1 MFIINKIYQFESN
14 LIVRIIKFYNESF
27 SKYIKYLDEL
37 KKKLKNESNEEN
49 KSDDHLN
56 GNESE
61 DESSSNNLKQSRKNK
76 IKNEDEQKK
85 KNKNSKKKI
94 SKMTRLNLEKHEKI
108 KIMKRYFFIYNTIFA
123 IEIFLV
129 SIIILSYYIIMH
141 FIYEDK
147 KNNFLNFDNFK
158 SSLLGI
164 IVSSFSSFSK
174 IKNQVIYFLNF
185 TQEKNEKL
193 NLLNS
198 SNISITFNNEI
209 YTQNN
214 YTILENKKFNFEIPK
229 DNELEIK
236 KFNNLI
242 TSYLNNLDN
251 SKNNTILL
259 LVNLYNNNACEILF
273 HLYYYNE
280 TKYNNCL
287 FFWSSFVT
295 QGIEQSLI
303 QLEIEIF
310 HIIDVFV
317 EINNS
322 NEVLNNLEIIKKTYS
337 NCDDFILNYLLLAYR
352 ESQFILKDLEKE
364 KLDNIYFSF
373 KIILFIFISACI
385 PLFFSFLI
393 FIHYNYVLFQ
403 DFINLIIIYPLEY
416 LVEEENLYF
425 EIYNLY
431 NLMYL

>member
-1 MFIINKIYQFESN
+1 
-14 LIVRIIKFYNESF
+14 
-27 SKYIKYLDEL
+27 
-37 KKKLKNESNEEN
+37 
-49 KSDDHLN
+49 
-56 GNESE
+56 
-61 DESSSNNLKQSRKNK
+61 
-76 IKNEDEQKK
+76 
-85 KNKNSKKKI
+85 
-94 SKMTRLNLEKHEKI
+94 
-108 KIMKRYFFIYNTIFA
+108 
-123 IEIFLV
+123 
-129 SIIILSYYIIMH
+129 MH

-242 TSYLNNLDN
+242 TSYLNNLDT

-259 LVNLYNNNACEILF
+259 LINLYNNNACEILF

-337 NCDDFILNYLLLAYR
+337 NCDDFILNYLYLSFR
-352 ESQFILKDLEKE
+352 ETQFILRDLEK
-364 KLDNIYFSF
+364 DNSDIIYRSIERILFF
-373 KIILFIFISACI
+373 FILGNIFLFIF
-385 PLFFSFLI
+385 FLI
-393 FIHYNYVLFQ
+393 LLYFVFIQFK
-403 DFINLIIIYPLEY
+403 DFINFIIIFPLEY
-416 LVEEENLYF
+416 LIEEENLYL
-425 EIYNLY
+425 EIIKLHNWLY
-431 NLMYL
+431 

>member
-1 MFIINKIYQFESN
+1 
-14 LIVRIIKFYNESF
+14 
-27 SKYIKYLDEL
+27 
-37 KKKLKNESNEEN
+37 
-49 KSDDHLN
+49 
-56 GNESE
+56 
-61 DESSSNNLKQSRKNK
+61 
-76 IKNEDEQKK
+76 
-85 KNKNSKKKI
+85 
-94 SKMTRLNLEKHEKI
+94 
-108 KIMKRYFFIYNTIFA
+108 
-123 IEIFLV
+123 
-129 SIIILSYYIIMH
+129 MH

-242 TSYLNNLDN
+242 TSYLNNLDT

-280 TKYNNCL
+280 IKYNNCL

-317 EINNS
+317 EINRS